1 MERTEGETAP
11 ASAASAS
18 RGFYFARRPVTEP
31 IVAASTDDVLS
42 LLVFARVVE
51 AKSFTAGAGRLGFS
65 KSVASARISQLEER
79 LGTRL
84 LLRSTRRL
92 SLTADGLALY
102 DQAARLARA
111 ADDAALLVAGT
122 PRQPRGVLRVNAP
135 ITFGELYLAQPVA
148 KYLDAH
154 PHVKVE
160 LTLSDRFEDL
170 VEERVDV
177 AIRISARL
185 RDSTLVGRKL
195 ADDRSVV
202 CGAPSYLA
210 RKGTPE
216 SPADLIHHDC
226 LRYSLLDAADEW
238 RFKSVG
244 KSFSV
249 PVTSRF
255 EAANGSVLRS
265 AALAG
270 IGLAVVP
277 SFMVAADL
285 AAGDLVQVLE
295 PFSFVRLSV
304 SAVYAPTKVVPSNVR
319 AFVDLLVDH
328 FRAPPWQNARPSVTG
343 PTPSAMESRGAGPRA
358 AGPRVAEPRV
368 AGSEAMG
375 PPVKELR
382 ARAARATKPRPSR
395 KK

>member
-1 MERTEGETAP
+1 MVP
-11 ASAASAS
+11 ASATAAS
-18 RGFYFARRPVTEP
+18 RGFYFGREPVTET

-51 AKSFTAGAGRLGFS
+51 AKSFTAGAGRLGLS

-84 LLRSTRRL
+84 LLRTTRRL

-102 DQAARLARA
+102 EQAARLAQA

-148 KYLDAH
+148 RYLEAH
-154 PHVKVE
+154 PRVKVE

-170 VEERVDV
+170 VEQRVDV
-177 AIRISARL
+177 AIRISAKL

-195 ADDRSVV
+195 ADDRSLV
-202 CGAPSYLA
+202 CAAPSYLA

-226 LRYSLLDAADEW
+226 LRYSLIDAADEW
-238 RFKSVG
+238 RFKSDG
-244 KSFSV
+244 KSFSM
-249 PVTSRF
+249 PITSRF
-255 EAANGSVLRS
+255 EAANGNVLRS

-285 AAGDLVQVLE
+285 ATGDLVQVLE
-295 PFSFVRLSV
+295 AFSFVRLNI
-304 SAVYAPTKVVPSNVR
+304 SAVYAPTKTLPSNVR

-328 FRAPPWQNARPSVTG
+328 FRAPPWQDVRPSAPRTTGSEVSGLLVTRPLVTG
-343 PTPSAMESRGAGPRA
+343 PLVTGPDVMAQPAKEQPGRA
-358 AGPRVAEPRV
+358 PRVT
-368 AGSEAMG
+368 
-375 PPVKELR
+375 K
-382 ARAARATKPRPSR
+382 ARSSR
-395 KK
+395 KR